1 MLISFPQCASHVVD
15 EQHTPFHYL
24 PSVVTLLFAVS
35 VSCES
40 HLCKTGFLLTPMQ
53 TRSSCPGFYSEWV
66 VLCRSGGNFVLLQ
79 PFHLLDLGLS
89 ILHTKTQNA
98 VKFIILQ
105 LSLLIL
111 TKLSFPFP
119 HSLVKEQHFICIYS
133 LVMQCHLSVKIWLHC
148 ELFSSFLF
156 PAQLEMSPSQSF
168 WDGVKRG
175 EREKKKSGKE
185 NSCSR

>member
-1 MLISFPQCASHVVD
+1 M
-15 EQHTPFHYL
+15 
-24 PSVVTLLFAVS
+24 
-35 VSCES
+35 
-40 HLCKTGFLLTPMQ
+40 
-53 TRSSCPGFYSEWV
+53 
-66 VLCRSGGNFVLLQ
+66 LLQ

-89 ILHTKTQNA
+89 ILHTKMQNA
-98 VKFIILQ
+98 VEFIILQ

-133 LVMQCHLSVKIWLHC
+133 LVMQCHLSVEIWLHC

-168 WDGVKRG
+168 LGWDEEGRKRKKNLA
-175 EREKKKSGKE
+175 RKILVPDKVKKS
-185 NSCSR
+185 